1 MPLTI
6 KLTGTPFEIRSGYC
20 GNVDLSNL
28 IKIFVDKDMT
38 VDEIRTMKFIHNY
51 EQMNE
56 QTSVLVLPNADEQFH
71 VFSDIPDV
79 KHKLCL
85 IFISLQNSSN
95 RQSQGNTNQSNGYY
109 MKPDEQITTPVVD
122 EEPAVV
128 ITMENIKATNLK
140 TIELFQ
146 NKDFKSL
153 VSIYY
158 SNPSIIKTF
167 MSFITNGN
175 IVELPFSENIEQ
187 QDENEEKK
195 HIQYFRELGITTE
208 NENIVK
214 ALHMFKGHLNLTL
227 RYLLCNY

>member
-6 KLTGTPFEIRSGYC
+6 KLIGTPFEIKSGYC
-20 GNVDLSNL
+20 GNVELSNL
-28 IKIFVDKDMT
+28 VKIFLDKEMT
-38 VDEIRTMKFIHNY
+38 IDEIRTMKFIHNLD
-51 EQMNE
+51 QINE
-56 QTSVLVLPNADEQFH
+56 NTSVLVLPNTDEQFH
-71 VFSDIPDV
+71 VFSDVPEI
-79 KHKLCL
+79 KQKLCL

-95 RQSQGNTNQSNGYY
+95 RQSQENTNQNNGYY
-109 MKPDEQITTPVVD
+109 QKPEEQITSPVVD

-128 ITMENIKATNLK
+128 ITMENIGATNLK
-140 TIELFQ
+140 TLELFQ
-146 NKDFKSL
+146 NKDFKNL

-175 IVELPFSENIEQ
+175 IVELPFSQDIPQ
-187 QDENEEKK
+187 QNEMELSKN
-195 HIQYFRELGITTE
+195 IQYFRGLGITTD

-214 ALHMFKGHLNLTL
+214 ALQMFKGHLNLTL

>member
-20 GNVDLSNL
+20 GHVVLPNL
-28 IKIFVDKDMT
+28 FKIFIDNEMS

-56 QTSVLVLPNADEQFH
+56 QTSVLVVPNSNEEFH
-71 VFSDIPDV
+71 VFSDVPEV

-85 IFISLQNSSN
+85 VFMSLQKSSN
-95 RQSQGNTNQSNGYY
+95 RQPQENTNQNNGYY
-109 MKPDEQITTPVVD
+109 TKPEEQITAPVVD

-128 ITMENIKATNLK
+128 ITMEHIKATNLK

-167 MSFITNGN
+167 LSFITNGN
-175 IVELPFSENIEQ
+175 IVELPFSENIMQ
-187 QDENEEKK
+187 QDENEMRK